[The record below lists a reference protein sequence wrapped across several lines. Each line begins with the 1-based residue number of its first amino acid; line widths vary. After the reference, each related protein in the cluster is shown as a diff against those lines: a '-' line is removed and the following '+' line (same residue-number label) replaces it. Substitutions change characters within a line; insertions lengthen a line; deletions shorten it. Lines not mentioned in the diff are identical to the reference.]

1 MTKQNTLLSEKELIW
16 SPVVANNRM
25 NRTRQASGVNSYANE
40 IGFKPED
47 WLLTRL
53 QQQQTV
59 RWLDV
64 CCGKGNALLQVAQV
78 FAQKDLQNQVDFTGI
93 DLVDFFATIP
103 SPITWVNFVTTS
115 VTDWQPLQ
123 TYDLI
128 TCIHGLHYIGDK
140 LKVIAQLVN
149 TLSLDGL
156 FVANFDLASVYLN
169 EQPNP
174 KEIKEWFQQNNVD
187 YQARKKLIKASGKT
201 THTPSFSG
209 VYLGADDEAGK
220 NYTGQEAV
228 SAYYILKK

>member
-47 WLLTRL
+47 WLWARL

-64 CCGKGNALLQVAQV
+64 CCGKGNALLQVAQY
-78 FAQKDLQNQVDFTGI
+78 FAKQARQHQVEFTGI
-93 DLVDFFATIP
+93 DLVDFFAPIP
-103 SPITWVNFVTTS
+103 SHITWVNFVTTS
-115 VTDWQPLQ
+115 VTDWQSPQ

-149 TLSLDGL
+149 TLSPNGL

-169 EQPNP
+169 GQSNP
-174 KEIKEWFQQNNVD
+174 KEIKDWFQQNHID
-187 YQARKKLIKASGKT
+187 YQSRKKLIKASGKT
-201 THTPSFSG
+201 TQIPLFSG
-209 VYLGADDEAGK
+209 RYLGANDEAGK

-228 SAYYILKK
+228 SAYYHQG